1 MAPASPRKKIWHC
14 RAHMIDHRGE
24 VLAERDGLT
33 VINCRACGF
42 AHLKDLPNP
51 ETLDRFYRSAFWEA
65 KGDALAHYLEQ
76 KEWTLATY
84 GDWLALVEQNIMGR
98 TLLDVGSGYGWMLDV
113 AKTNAWTARGLE
125 PSTDAFNYSAAQGH
139 WVEQYSWQ
147 DMRAGGK
154 YDCITALWLIE
165 HLPDPKPFLLWC
177 REHLYSGGALLL
189 ACPNDFTYKQEKAQ
203 PKVKN
208 YFLDATHTCY
218 FNWTSIAN
226 LLGRCGFK
234 IVEQT
239 CTYDMADFLLAGSDY
254 TANPGLGRILHE
266 RIEQMDLGLNRS
278 QRLLMYQHMARHGG
292 GRDLV
297 IVARPE

>member
-1 MAPASPRKKIWHC
+1 MNYH
-14 RAHMIDHRGE
+14 HGE

-33 VINCRACGF
+33 AINCRQCGYV
-42 AHLKDLPNP
+42 HLQDIPVP

-76 KEWTLATY
+76 KDWTLATY
-84 GDWLALVEQNIMGR
+84 GDWLSLVEKHVLGR
-98 TLLDVGSGYGWMLDV
+98 TLLDVGCGYGWMLDV
-113 AKTNAWTARGLE
+113 AQSRGWERAGIE
-125 PSTDAFNYSAAQGH
+125 PSADAAEYSAQRH
-139 WVEQYSWQ
+139 KIVW
-147 DMRAGGK
+147 AGWESALTYLPGISQQW
-154 YDCITALWLIE
+154 DCISALWLIE
-165 HLPDPKPFLLWC
+165 HLPDPNAFLLWC

-208 YFLDATHTCY
+208 YWLDATHICY

-226 LLGRCGFK
+226 LLGRCGFR

-254 TANPGLGRILHE
+254 TADPVLGRTLHR
-266 RIEQMDLGLNRS
+266 RIEQMDLALTRS
-278 QRLLMYQHMARHGG
+278 QRLWLYQHMARHGG

-297 IVARPE
+297 IVARPT